1 MRPEVLLID
10 DDSIFM
16 MFFKRMIIKSGISQ
30 DPIIFRNGLDAY
42 EYIKDRCE
50 ENKKFIL
57 FLDINMPMMNGWQF
71 LEKVSANCSVEN
83 LTTFMVS
90 SSTDESDIAK
100 AKNYTWVKDFL
111 IKPVMQDTLEKIRT
125 STDIAALYS

>member
-125 STDIAALYS
+125 SADIAALYS